1 MAEAAS
7 VSAKTTL
14 EEQDRIILRQLQED
28 AKVKLQ
34 SLVEKLGI
42 SRSSVHYRIR
52 KLRESG
58 IIKGFYAAVD
68 PKRAGYDVNTISLIQ
83 VSHRRSLNPGIGK
96 ELGKIPG
103 VWAVYKLLGEVDF
116 AILSRA
122 RDREDLQRILDE
134 IRGVEGVE
142 RCNTY
147 LILDSVKEDPRV
159 EL

>member
-1 MAEAAS
+1 VAAL
-7 VSAKTTL
+7 ADKGTLL
-14 EEQDRIILRQLQED
+14 EEHDRIILTQLQQD

-34 SLVEKLGI
+34 SLVDQLGI

-52 KLRESG
+52 KLRDSG
-58 IIKGFYAAVD
+58 IIRGFYAAVD
-68 PKRAGYDVNTISLIQ
+68 PKRAGYDINTISLIR
-83 VSHRRSLNPGIGK
+83 VSHRHAAAG
-96 ELGKIPG
+96 LGERLGDISG

-122 RDREDLQRILDE
+122 KNREDLQRILDE
-134 IRGVEGVE
+134 VRGIEGVE

-147 LILDSVKEDPRV
+147 LVLDSLKEDPRV

>member
-1 MAEAAS
+1 M
-7 VSAKTTL
+7 VNKGTPL
-14 EEQDRIILRQLQED
+14 EEQDKVILRQLQKD

-34 SLVEKLGI
+34 SLVDKLGI

-52 KLRESG
+52 KLRDSG

-83 VSHRRSLNPGIGK
+83 VSHRKSTNPTLGEK
-96 ELGKIPG
+96 LGKISG

-116 AILSRA
+116 AVLSRA

-134 IRGVEGVE
+134 IRSVEGVE